1 MSITLEEAQRIVCE
15 NAAVVDHEMVPA
27 VFCVGRILAEDVTAQ
42 MDQPPFPRSAMD
54 GYAVRSEDTKGASA
68 GHPVRLKVTGRIYAG
83 DQTGEEVAPLEAVQI
98 MTGGAIPKGAD
109 CVVRQEDTDRGT
121 EEVEIYKESAP
132 WMNYC
137 QKGED
142 FHAGECLAE
151 KGSPMDAYA
160 IGAVSAA
167 GIRELRVYRR
177 IRAAIVTTGDELCMP
192 GETLKSG
199 KIYDSNMA
207 YLMAR
212 LMQAG
217 CEISGTYMAGD
228 KKETICESVRKAR
241 ENSDFII
248 TTGGVSVG
256 EKDLIPGVMELL
268 GAENLFH
275 GIAIKPG
282 MPTMFSVLEGVPVLS
297 LSGNPYSASTMFELL
312 AQPLMAAMRGAKDN
326 GLKVRTGIL
335 SNEFHKKSPRRRVLR
350 GIYDGTNVRVPERQS
365 NGQLKAGIGTNCFV
379 DVPAGTGSLKT
390 GERVKIFSLE

>member
-1 MSITLEEAQRIVCE
+1 MSITLEEAQKIVCE
-15 NAAVVDHEMVPA
+15 HAAVVEYETMPA

-68 GHPVRLKVTGRIYAG
+68 SHPVRLKVSGRIYAG
-83 DQTGEEVAPLEAVQI
+83 DRTGEEAAPGEAVRI

-121 EEVEIYKESAP
+121 DIVELYKELEP
-132 WMNYC
+132 WTNYC

-142 FHAGECLAE
+142 FQAGECLAE
-151 KGSPMDAYA
+151 KGSSMDAYA

-192 GETLKSG
+192 GEPLKSG

-228 KKETICESVRKAR
+228 KKETICESIRRAG

-256 EKDLIPGVMELL
+256 EKDLIPGVMELI
-268 GAENLFH
+268 GAEILFH
-275 GIAIKPG
+275 GIALKPG
-282 MPTMFSVLEGVPVLS
+282 MPTMFSVLDGIPVLS

-312 AQPLMAAMRGAKDN
+312 AKPLMAAMGGAKDT
-326 GLKVRTGIL
+326 GLKVRTGIM
-335 SNEFHKKSPRRRVLR
+335 SNDFYKRSPRRRVLR
-350 GIYDGTNVRVPERQS
+350 GIYDGANVLVPERQT

-379 DVPAGTGSLKT
+379 DVSAGTESLKA
-390 GERVKIFSLE
+390 GDRVKIFLPE